1 MREGLKACPFCGGGA
16 RYIESGYVIKCTGC
30 GAESCI
36 QSREID
42 CIAAWNRRTP
52 APMTS
57 VVTWVRT
64 NIHLP
69 EAYRSVL
76 IKLKIKDAVEDE
88 CYHLRPNH
96 TNGKEDGTFYFYTA
110 PNDYE
115 ETHQTS
121 DVEAW
126 SYLPTPP
133 EADA

>member
-1 MREGLKACPFCGGGA
+1 MIEGLKACPFCGGGA

-57 VVTWVRT
+57 VVTWVRYKDEKPPSDIELLHSEWSHVNKKYGRVMRIADADT
-64 NIHLP
+64 CSWRDNDVW
-69 EAYRSVL
+69 AY
-76 IKLKIKDAVEDE
+76 
-88 CYHLRPNH
+88 
-96 TNGKEDGTFYFYTA
+96 
-110 PNDYE
+110 
-115 ETHQTS
+115 
-121 DVEAW
+121 W
-126 SYLPTPP
+126 PTPP